1 MLRIKFE
8 AKECLN
14 FTDNL
19 LINHLFNFTK
29 NDQNNVG
36 EIFGIKPNTANLP
49 DMNEDK
55 MDHYHKIF
63 DNYEGEHFT
72 FGVNQNEFRINSIEN
87 IQLLVENRA
96 QKPKGIDFGIQKRVL
111 NPGEK
116 PFQIFSEDYNITGKR
131 FQPVEICSLI
141 LQKIEN
147 YYGIMNQLSKEEEN
161 KLNRN
166 LTFYNY
172 NVTLTEMKKKRLEK
186 EEDFDTQTDNS
197 KKNLGVIKV
206 GEQDDDVINEQT
218 NLEDIKEDL
227 YLSAYYHMDKGS
239 GDTIEDITKNNNIA
253 KINCIYNANSQDDE
267 LKLIWTDALEENDP
281 LEYEDKWGRRSPP
294 GHGIVF
300 TKRLKTKISINNSG
314 SLLHLLDKFTI
325 ELWLKLKDLMN
336 LNIFS
341 KEALEFGI
349 DKGQFT
355 LSFHG
360 QEIPPEPIKEYELPW
375 DKYFHVAFLY
385 KRTLQHILVLLNG
398 EEIVKFNFI
407 LSGLESDSPL
417 VFGTEK
423 FDGEMTEIRIWNQ
436 KLPIAF
442 IKENYKTPLPI
453 LAEKKKKLTMNI
465 TRKEKSKRMDSIS
478 LSSDKT
484 PLEKKNKLNVQ
495 NESDEKKDANQ
506 NNEQVDLNDNQ
517 EGMNNDFGNDI
528 GVEEYPSMDVIS
540 GASGEIGNDSG
551 AFFDT
556 GSIPNNNQIRNNDMN
571 FTT

>member
-1 MLRIKFE
+1 
-8 AKECLN
+8 
-14 FTDNL
+14 
-19 LINHLFNFTK
+19 
-29 NDQNNVG
+29 
-36 EIFGIKPNTANLP
+36 
-49 DMNEDK
+49 
-55 MDHYHKIF
+55 
-63 DNYEGEHFT
+63 
-72 FGVNQNEFRINSIEN
+72 
-87 IQLLVENRA
+87 
-96 QKPKGIDFGIQKRVL
+96 
-111 NPGEK
+111 
-116 PFQIFSEDYNITGKR
+116 
-131 FQPVEICSLI
+131 
-141 LQKIEN
+141 
-147 YYGIMNQLSKEEEN
+147 
-161 KLNRN
+161 
-166 LTFYNY
+166 
-172 NVTLTEMKKKRLEK
+172 
-186 EEDFDTQTDNS
+186 
-197 KKNLGVIKV
+197 
-206 GEQDDDVINEQT
+206 
-218 NLEDIKEDL
+218 
-227 YLSAYYHMDKGS
+227 
-239 GDTIEDITKNNNIA
+239 
-253 KINCIYNANSQDDE
+253 
-267 LKLIWTDALEENDP
+267 
-281 LEYEDKWGRRSPP
+281 
-294 GHGIVF
+294 
-300 TKRLKTKISINNSG
+300 
-314 SLLHLLDKFTI
+314 
-325 ELWLKLKDLMN
+325 MN

-478 LSSDKT
+478 LSSDKSS
-484 PLEKKNKLNVQ
+484 LEKKNKLNVQ

-517 EGMNNDFGNDI
+517 EDMNNDFGNDI